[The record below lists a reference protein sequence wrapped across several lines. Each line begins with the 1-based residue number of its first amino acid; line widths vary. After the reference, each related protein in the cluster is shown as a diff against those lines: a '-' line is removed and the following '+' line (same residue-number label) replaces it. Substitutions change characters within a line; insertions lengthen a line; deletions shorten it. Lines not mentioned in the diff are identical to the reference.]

1 MDNENMFQI
10 LNARLTRDPELKYT
24 PTQLASCNLTV
35 AKDRTV
41 KNKEGKE
48 EKKTY
53 FLRFTIFGKQ
63 AEALADYSAK
73 GKRVNIYGHFESTNK
88 TDSEGNNKTYEN
100 KVVDRIVFIDFK
112 DRPKETPKEPEPPAF
127 TELEADIPF

>member
-10 LNARLTRDPELKYT
+10 LEARLTRDPEIKYT

-35 AKDRTV
+35 AKNRTV

-63 AEALADYSAK
+63 AENLATYSGK
-73 GKRVNIYGHFESTNK
+73 GLRVNIYGHFESVTKPDN
-88 TDSEGNNKTYEN
+88 EGNNKTYEN
-100 KVVDRIVFIDFK
+100 KVVDRITYIDFK
-112 DRPKETPKEPEPPAF
+112 TKALDPEPPAF
-127 TELEADIPF
+127 SEIDADIPF